1 MIQNLL
7 GKLSQQVQQQPQQ
20 PVDRMAPQLMPRRP
34 FQPMTP
40 MQRQG
45 GMMPNQ
51 FAGEF
56 NRMAMPQPRQD
67 MGVSP
72 EQLAMVN
79 QMMQQAVGRNAMP
92 GGANYWAQDVQRNGQ
107 PAAQSAMNNSME
119 SMAYKNKLAQL
130 ARLNPLP
137 AFSGLN
143 AGAIPGVQQGQSAA
157 EFIAANMAKA
167 LGR

>member
-1 MIQNLL
+1 
-7 GKLSQQVQQQPQQ
+7 
-20 PVDRMAPQLMPRRP
+20 
-34 FQPMTP
+34 
-40 MQRQG
+40 
-45 GMMPNQ
+45 
-51 FAGEF
+51 
-56 NRMAMPQPRQD
+56 
-67 MGVSP
+67 
-72 EQLAMVN
+72 MVN

-92 GGANYWAQDVQRNGQ
+92 GGANYWAQIAQQQGPQ
-107 PAAQSAMNNSME
+107 AAQEGMNNSME